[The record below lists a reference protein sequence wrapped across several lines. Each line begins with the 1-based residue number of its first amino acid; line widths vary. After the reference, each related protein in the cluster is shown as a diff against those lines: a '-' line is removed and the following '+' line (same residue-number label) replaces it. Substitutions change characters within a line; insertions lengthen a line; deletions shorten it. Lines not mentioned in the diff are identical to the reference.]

1 MTKKPI
7 TRLRDDLMEAASSR
21 RADSYEMINIRP
33 GSKIAAMIELLA
45 ELRGVPIASML
56 TDSLS
61 DQLAAYAAADR
72 GRLSVVL
79 DVTADLLAEDEHPSE
94 QCAIGR
100 LMDQGV
106 LKIETEYPAISAA
119 LASLISK
126 PGEWNQSDP
135 VPEDSP

>member
-94 QCAIGR
+94 QCAVGR
-100 LMDQGV
+100 LKDQGI
-106 LKIETEYPAISAA
+106 LKIETEYPTMSSR
-119 LASLISK
+119 LTSLTFGRK
-126 PGEWNQSDP
+126 KQNQGDP
-135 VPEDSP
+135 APEDGL